1 MDKPEIPAED
11 KRNRRAV
18 LGAGG
23 FAHFIHDGFTDTLYV
38 LLPLWAEAF
47 GLSHAQV
54 GALKMAASGT
64 LAAFQVPAG
73 LLAEK
78 IGERRVLVVGTM
90 LAGGGFLLLGLAG
103 GFVGLML
110 CLVVMGLGCSTQ
122 HPLASSV
129 ISRAYDSGG
138 RRAALG
144 TYNFSG
150 DLGKVAVPVS
160 VAAVSAAYGWKTGA
174 MGYGAVG
181 LIAAVII
188 YILLARLNVGSVDV
202 RSSDHRGDEVQASG
216 WGIADHRGFASLSA
230 IGMVD
235 SSARLA
241 FLTFVPFLL
250 IEKGAAVEGIGF
262 ALALIF
268 AGGAAGKLICGHI
281 AERVG
286 ILRTV
291 VLTEIATG
299 GGILLLVSLP
309 LEGAMILLPVLGVA
323 LNGTSSVLYGTMG
336 DFVDPHRQAR
346 AFGLFYTLGVGSGA
360 VAPLIYGL
368 VSDRWGVDMTLNVLA
383 CSVFLVL
390 PLCYVLKPRLR
401 TIKSIT

>member
-1 MDKPEIPAED
+1 VDKPLISAEK

-78 IGERRVLVVGTM
+78 IGERWVLVLGTV

-103 GFVGLML
+103 GFIGLLL

-122 HPLASSV
+122 HPLASAVVSK
-129 ISRAYDSGG
+129 AYEGGG

-144 TYNFSG
+144 TYNFTG
-150 DLGKVAVPVS
+150 DLGKVAIPVS
-160 VAAVSAAYGWKTGA
+160 VATVSAAYGWKTGA
-174 MGYGAVG
+174 MGYGAAGIVAALVIFFLLGRLKVG
-181 LIAAVII
+181 ASKPK
-188 YILLARLNVGSVDV
+188 SVQDP
-202 RSSDHRGDEVQASG
+202 HTQPATKG
-216 WGIADHRGFASLSA
+216 WGISDVRGFFSLSA
-230 IGMVD
+230 IGVID

-250 IEKGAAVEGIGF
+250 MGKGAAVEGIGF

-291 VLTEIATG
+291 VLTELATG

-309 LEGAMILLPVLGVA
+309 LDGAMILLPFLGVA
-323 LNGTSSVLYGTMG
+323 LNGTSSVLYGTMA
-336 DFVDPHRQAR
+336 DFVDPDRQAR
-346 AFGLFYTLGVGSGA
+346 AFGLFYTLGVGAGA

-368 VSDRWGVDMTLNVLA
+368 ISDRWGVDVTLNVLA
-383 CSVFLVL
+383 LSVFLVL
-390 PLCYVLKPRLR
+390 PMCLVLKPRL
-401 TIKSIT
+401 SG

>member
-1 MDKPEIPAED
+1 MDDQEPSLTGNK
-11 KRNRRAV
+11 NRRAV

-23 FAHFIHDGFTDTLYV
+23 FTHFIHDGFTDTLYV

-47 GLSHAQV
+47 GLSHTHV

-78 IGERRVLVVGTM
+78 FGERQVLVLGT
-90 LAGGGFLLLGLAG
+90 LLTGTGFLLLGLAG
-103 GFVGLML
+103 GFVSLFL
-110 CLVVMGLGCSTQ
+110 CLLVVGLGCSTQ
-122 HPLASSV
+122 HPLASAV
-129 ISRAYDSGG
+129 ISKAYDSGG

-144 TYNFSG
+144 TYNFAG

-160 VAAVSAAYGWKTGA
+160 VAAGAAAYGWQTSV
-174 MGYGAVG
+174 MVYGGIGIV
-181 LIAAVII
+181 AAVII
-188 YILLARLNVGSVDV
+188 YVLLSRINIGSAKTKTGKDGAAGKQ
-202 RSSDHRGDEVQASG
+202 SQG
-216 WGIADHRGFASLSA
+216 WGITDVRGFSGLSA

-250 IEKGAAVEGIGF
+250 INKGAAIEAIGF

-281 AERVG
+281 AERAG

-299 GGILLLVSLP
+299 GGLLLLISLP
-309 LEGAMILLPVLGVA
+309 LDGAMILLPFLGVA
-323 LNGTSSVLYGTMG
+323 LNGTSSVLYGTVG
-336 DFVDPHRQAR
+336 DFVDSEHQSR

-360 VAPLIYGL
+360 IAPLIYGL
-368 VSDRWGVDMTLNVLA
+368 ISDHWGVDITLTILA
-383 CSVFLVL
+383 LSVFLIL
-390 PLCYVLKPRLR
+390 PLCLILKPRL
-401 TIKSIT
+401 IH